1 MGYKWAEYTLV
12 IMGVVGGALFFLS
25 VALRGGHGGEEG
37 VGGGEKGERGGGQRN
52 DTHTG
57 VRLWQAAKAF
67 IITAALLGEAREV
80 GEGGGR
86 AENEGVEL

>member
-1 MGYKWAEYTLV
+1 MSSVYSSLV
-12 IMGVVGGALFFLS
+12 
-25 VALRGGHGGEEG
+25 LRP
-37 VGGGEKGERGGGQRN
+37 RRS

-86 AENEGVEL
+86 AENEGVELYNMVITG